1 MKPVF
6 QKQIFWDVDFEKL
19 DYDAKADFVIARV
32 FERGDIE
39 DFRQCRRYYGDTKI
53 ETVILDVSFLPYH
66 RIYLAAAVINHEV
79 SELKCYKLRQLKP
92 ELYPY

>member
-6 QKQIFWDVDFEKL
+6 ERRIFWDVDYDKL
-19 DYDAKADFVIARV
+19 DIDAKANFVIARV

-39 DFRQCRRYYGDTKI
+39 DFRQCSRYYGDEKV
-53 ETVILDVSFLPYH
+53 ETVILNVSFLPLH

-79 SELKCYKLRQLKP
+79 TELKCYTQRLLNP

>member
-6 QKQIFWDVDFEKL
+6 ERRIFWDVDYDKL
-19 DYDAKADFVIARV
+19 DFDAKADFVIARV

-39 DFRQCRRYYGDTKI
+39 DFRQCRRYYGDEKV
-53 ETVILDVSFLPYH
+53 ETVILNISFLPLH
-66 RIYLAAAVINHEV
+66 RMYLAAAVINHEV
-79 SELKCYKLRQLKP
+79 SELKCYTQRLLNP

>member
-6 QKQIFWDVDFEKL
+6 ERRIFWDVDYDKL
-19 DYDAKADFVIARV
+19 DIDAKADFVIARV

-39 DFRQCRRYYGDTKI
+39 DFRQCRRYYGDEKV
-53 ETVILDVSFLPYH
+53 ETVILNVSFLPLH
-66 RIYLAAAVINHEV
+66 RMYLAAAVINHEV
-79 SELKCYKLRQLKP
+79 SELKCYTQRLLNP